1 VIVSNSTAPII
12 RELYEMNRTARRAGL
27 RAHRV
32 PARRA
37 INSKASRR
45 GDVAEYIIS
54 NVTPTLG

>member
-1 VIVSNSTAPII
+1 
-12 RELYEMNRTARRAGL
+12 
-27 RAHRV
+27 V

-54 NVTPTLG
+54 NVVPTLG